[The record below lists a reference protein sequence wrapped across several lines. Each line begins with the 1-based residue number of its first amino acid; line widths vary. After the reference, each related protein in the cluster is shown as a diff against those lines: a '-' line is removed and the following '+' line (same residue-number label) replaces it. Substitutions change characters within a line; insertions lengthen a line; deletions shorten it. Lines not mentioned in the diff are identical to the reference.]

1 MLRRARRL
9 NLRCRP
15 IFISF
20 AVILVRVTDCHSFGV
35 LVVIGLLPHLYG
47 LARQACFIIGKEPS
61 VNKANDPPEQ
71 KVKAADQA
79 SLRRHSGYPDKAF
92 SSFLGVTS

>member
-1 MLRRARRL
+1 MQADFCLICRNPCPSHGL
-9 NLRCRP
+9 PFLRCSRRDWA
-15 IFISF
+15 F
-20 AVILVRVTDCHSFGV
+20 T
-35 LVVIGLLPHLYG
+35 HLYG
-47 LARQACFIIGKEPS
+47 LARQACFTIGKEPS

-92 SSFLGVTS
+92 SSFLGVTSCILWATGPY

>member
-1 MLRRARRL
+1 MLRRTRRL

-20 AVILVRVTDCHSFGV
+20 AVILVRVTDYHSFGV

-47 LARQACFIIGKEPS
+47 LARQACFTIGKEPS

-71 KVKAADQA
+71 KVKGSGSGVFKA
-79 SLRRHSGYPDKAF
+79 SLGLPR
-92 SSFLGVTS
+92 